1 MPYCW
6 AAKSM
11 RKETGATQR
20 AVECVM
26 PILKMTDSS
35 KDLFCV

>member
-26 PILKMTDSS
+26 PIFED
-35 KDLFCV
+35 D